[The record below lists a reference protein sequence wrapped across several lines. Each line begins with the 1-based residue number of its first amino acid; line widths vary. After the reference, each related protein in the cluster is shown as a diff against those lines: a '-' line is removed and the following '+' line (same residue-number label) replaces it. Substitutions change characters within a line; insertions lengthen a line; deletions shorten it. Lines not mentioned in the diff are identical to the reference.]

1 MSMHERAVKIFSLFM
16 LVAITATLFI
26 FFYRQITNRRVNA
39 YIAEIT
45 TCGNITSEADCYARD
60 FCEGIYG
67 PASADSQ
74 GQVFL
79 RCEKISDQ
87 TAAVL
92 QQQRARCEA
101 TSGQWYRNR
110 LGSSCLCQSA

>member
-26 FFYRQITNRRVNA
+26 FFYRQITTRRVNA
-39 YIAEIT
+39 YVAEIT

-67 PASADSQ
+67 PTSVDGQDQ
-74 GQVFL
+74 GFL

-87 TAAVL
+87 TETSL
-92 QQQRARCEA
+92 REQRDRCE
-101 TSGQWYRNR
+101 TTGGQWYRNR
-110 LGSSCLCQSA
+110 LGGG